1 MVEVRWR
8 CGGGTVEGKPT
19 SGRGFDKVFHVKIPL
34 LIKMN
39 SGDGRIFNDQPQDS
53 HSHGVLLQN
62 QPPSAAAEIDEDHSE
77 HDIDQDSAIG
87 SSHGYVSTPRQRK
100 SC

>member
-1 MVEVRWR
+1 M
-8 CGGGTVEGKPT
+8 EGKLT
-19 SGRGFDKVFHVKIPL
+19 SGRRFDKVLHVKIPL
-34 LIKMN
+34 LIKMS
-39 SGDGRIFNDQPQDS
+39 SGEDQIFNDQPQDS
-53 HSHGVLLQN
+53 HSVLLQN

-100 SC
+100 FCILKH